1 MRHKL
6 LFLFLLVPLWSWAQ
20 QEVFRGVVV
29 DSASLGPL
37 PYVSVRVKG
46 TLQGTSTDTQGSF
59 TLVATRKDSLIFSL
73 VGYRSITIALWDWEP
88 SMIRMSEQSILLKGV
103 TIEEKQVDPYA
114 GMFDEQNA
122 ILDARKIPFY
132 FSKTKRQKRKLSWL
146 REDNIRASTYVA
158 LVITNPSTK
167 DNLMKKYKLTEEQYY
182 SVLADF
188 NTKNYRVMYYLT
200 TAELLSLLN
209 EFFEGN
215 SLQAKNKK

>member
-1 MRHKL
+1 MRAKL
-6 LFLFLLVPLWSWAQ
+6 LFLFLLLPFVSWAQ

-29 DSASLGPL
+29 DSASLSPL

-46 TLQGTSTDTQGSF
+46 TLQGTSTDMQGSF
-59 TLVATRKDSLIFSL
+59 TLAAMRKDSLIFSL
-73 VGYRSITIALWDWEP
+73 VGYKSITIALWDWEP

-103 TIEEKQVDPYA
+103 TVEARRVDPYA

-122 ILDARKIPFY
+122 ILDSRKIPFY
-132 FSKTKRQKRKLSWL
+132 FSKTKRQKRKLAWL
-146 REDNIRASTYVA
+146 REDNMRASTYVS

-167 DNLMKKYKLTEEQYY
+167 DNLMKKYKLSEEQYY

-188 NTKNYRVMYYLT
+188 NTKNYRVMYYLS
-200 TAELLSLLN
+200 APELLSLLN

-215 SLQAKNKK
+215 SYQSKK